1 MTDSDRPGAAPPATV
16 LGASGLRATKIG
28 LGLAALGR
36 PAYITLG
43 RESDL
48 GEDRA
53 GTTMEQRCHEMLDAA
68 LAAGIGY
75 VDAARSYGR
84 AEEFLSSWLR
94 ARAVPPG
101 AVTVGSKWGYRYVGD
116 WKLDASVH
124 ETKDHSLSM
133 LREQLPQSVAL
144 LGPHLRLYQIHSA
157 TLESGV
163 LEDDAVRHAL
173 AELRDGGMAVGLSVS
188 GPRQAEVIRRALDV
202 SVDGTMLFSTVQATW
217 NLLETSAGGALADAH
232 ARGCGV
238 LVKEALANGRLTD
251 GATRQAAEAGP
262 PTGGGDTDGPDESPA
277 VTASRLGQWARRR
290 DTTVDRLA
298 LAVAVAQP
306 WADVVLSGA
315 VTVAQL
321 HANLAALRTPID
333 DADDEADGGERVVSF
348 AEDPEQYWRTRAALP
363 WH

>member
-1 MTDSDRPGAAPPATV
+1 MTGADGTRAPPPTV
-16 LGASGLRATKIG
+16 LGSNGLPATKLG

-43 RESDL
+43 RGADL
-48 GEDRA
+48 GDDRT
-53 GTTMEQRCHEMLDAA
+53 GTTMEQRCHDMLDAA
-68 LAAGIGY
+68 VAAGVGY

-94 ARAVPPG
+94 ARSVPPG
-101 AVTVGSKWGYRYVGD
+101 ALTVGSKWGYRYVGD
-116 WKLDASVH
+116 WRLDAAVH

-144 LGPHLRLYQIHSA
+144 LGPHLRLYQIHSV

-173 AELRDGGMAVGLSVS
+173 AELRDSGMAVGLSVS

-202 SVDGTMLFSTVQATW
+202 SVDGAMLFSTVQATW
-217 NLLETSAGGALADAH
+217 NLLETSAGGALAEAH
-232 ARGCGV
+232 SCGCGV

-251 GATRQAAEAGP
+251 RAAEQSERSEQPVPATRL
-262 PTGGGDTDGPDESPA
+262 
-277 VTASRLGQWARRR
+277 RQWALRS
-290 DTTVDRLA
+290 DTTADRLA
-298 LAVAVAQP
+298 LAVAAAQP

-321 HANLAALRTPID
+321 WANLNALQTRVD
-333 DADDEADGGERVVSF
+333 DADSGFREGDLVGVGWGSL